1 MERILVKH
9 LMTVT
14 LGHLVILLVFL
25 GTALASMDL
34 RALKLRPGRE
44 RVLTNDVRGDRSGP
58 RRSTLLI
65 IVCEEIL
72 DKGITVEPVRLSKL
86 LRLGDLVRDF
96 ADVSLVLLLV
106 GLIID

>member
-1 MERILVKH
+1 
-9 LMTVT
+9 MTVT

-25 GTALASMDL
+25 GTALTSMDL

-44 RVLTNDVRGDRSGP
+44 RVLTYDVRGDRSGP

-86 LRLGDLVRDF
+86 LRLGDLVRYLSYV
-96 ADVSLVLLLV
+96 ALVRLLLS
-106 GLIID
+106 LIID